1 MVSAV
6 RAESGWASLRAR
18 LRRVRRTELY
28 YEDLDDL
35 AVLLKRCEIT
45 DADVP
50 GLIGILAEDLLR
62 PDAEQFH
69 ELRTMPMPDG
79 NSADWHNEAL
89 LATPSDAWIP
99 AVVAC
104 RALIALRPIEALPL
118 FVELLF
124 AIEKF
129 PRLAVSAECEAYF
142 PAIGAA
148 AIQPL
153 CEAYEG
159 STPAERTA
167 RLSIA
172 ATLGM
177 VAARHPELRPSIVT
191 PLLAW
196 LDRHVPYDAE
206 SNAEIICVLLDLQV
220 CGIAHAVRAA
230 FDAECVDERYCGS
243 WDELR
248 DELERLG

>member
-1 MVSAV
+1 MVSVV
-6 RAESGWASLRAR
+6 RAESGWAALRAR
-18 LRRVRRTELY
+18 LRRMRRTELY

-35 AVLLKRCEIT
+35 DALVKRCEIT
-45 DADVP
+45 GDDVP
-50 GLIGILAEDLLR
+50 GLIGILNEDLLQPEIDR
-62 PDAEQFH
+62 FH

-104 RALIALRPIEALPL
+104 RALIALRPLEALPL
-118 FVELLF
+118 FIELLF
-124 AIEKF
+124 AIKKF
-129 PRLAVSAECEAYF
+129 PRLGVSAECEAYF
-142 PAIGAA
+142 PAIGSAA
-148 AIQPL
+148 VQPL
-153 CEAYEG
+153 CDAYDSSAPE
-159 STPAERTA
+159 ERTA

-177 VAARHPELRPSIVT
+177 VGARHPELRPSIVP

-206 SNAEIICVLLDLQV
+206 CNAEIICVLLDLQV
-220 CGIAHAVRAA
+220 CGIARAVRAA